1 MQVSVQDGV
10 SQDLIGI
17 STTFSLLFR
26 TLGEAFMAAV
36 FGALLN
42 LRSDLYLGLHLIME
56 VSFILALVA
65 FCLNL
70 FRKEPVKQTH

>member
-1 MQVSVQDGV
+1 
-10 SQDLIGI
+10 
-17 STTFSLLFR
+17 
-26 TLGEAFMAAV
+26 MAAV
-36 FGALLN
+36 FVAILN